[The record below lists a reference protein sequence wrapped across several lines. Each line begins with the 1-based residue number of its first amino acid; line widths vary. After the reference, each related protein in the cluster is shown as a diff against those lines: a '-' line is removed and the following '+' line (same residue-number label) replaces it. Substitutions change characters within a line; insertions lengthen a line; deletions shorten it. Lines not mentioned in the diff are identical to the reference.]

1 MSKQEMVVFLGDNN
15 ETKTEMLDEITL
27 EYLQTSVKGWV
38 QAVDL
43 SGAYEGITMWVNEEG
58 KFDDSLSLNTGATF
72 LWSQSFGYGT
82 DFIVGNAV
90 FTGGAD
96 ENGDTLGLSADQA
109 SFIFTSLLLANA
121 VGEHL

>member
-1 MSKQEMVVFLGDNN
+1 MSKQKLVVVLGDDN
-15 ETKTEMLDEITL
+15 TPKSEMLDEITL

-38 QAVDL
+38 QAVNL
-43 SGAYEGITMWVNEEG
+43 QGAYEGITIWVNEEG

-96 ENGDTLGLSADQA
+96 ENGDTLGLSYDQA
-109 SFIFTSLLLANA
+109 AFIFSSLLLANA

>member
-1 MSKQEMVVFLGDNN
+1 MVVFVGDNN
-15 ETKTEMLDEITL
+15 DTKTDVLDEITL
-27 EYLQTSVKGWV
+27 EYLQTSVNGWV

-43 SGAYEGITMWVNEEG
+43 QGVYEGITIWVNEEG

-72 LWSQSFGYGT
+72 IWSQAFYDET
-82 DFIVGNAV
+82 DFIKGNAV

-96 ENGDTLGLSADQA
+96 ENGDTLGLTASQI

-121 VGEHL
+121 IKEHSL